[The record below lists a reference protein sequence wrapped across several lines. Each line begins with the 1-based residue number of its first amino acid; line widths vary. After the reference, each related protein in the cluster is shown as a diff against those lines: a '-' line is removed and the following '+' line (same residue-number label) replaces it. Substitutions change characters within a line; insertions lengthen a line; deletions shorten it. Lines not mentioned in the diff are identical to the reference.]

1 VTVFETAIEGFGQV
15 RRGKVR
21 DLYDLGDRMLIVSTD
36 RVSAFDVVLPTPIP
50 DKGKVLTRISR
61 FWFER
66 MASIVPNHILTCDT
80 ANLPAGFSPHAD
92 MLRDRFMLVRKAMP
106 LPIECI
112 VRGYISGSGW
122 KDYGKTGGV
131 CGIPLPDGL
140 RESDRLDEP
149 IFTPSTK
156 AEQGHDMNISFDE
169 AVRLVGMD
177 TAQKV
182 RDLSIEIY
190 SQARAY
196 AETKGIIIADTK
208 FEFGMLDGKVI
219 LIDEVL
225 TPDSSRFWPMDDY
238 RPGSSQKSYDK
249 QFVRDYLETLDWDK
263 TPPGPALPQEIVDKT
278 RAKYL
283 AALKRI
289 AGIEM

>member
-1 VTVFETAIEGFGQV
+1 VTVFETAIEGFGPI

-66 MASIVPNHILTCDT
+66 MSSIVPNHILACDT
-80 ANLPAGFSPHAD
+80 ADLPEGFAPHAD

-122 KDYGKTGGV
+122 KDYRKTGGV
-131 CGIPLPDGL
+131 CGIPLPEGL
-140 RESDRLDEP
+140 RESERLDEP

-156 AEQGHDMNISFDE
+156 AEQGHDINISFDE

-196 AETKGIIIADTK
+196 AETRGIIIADTK
-208 FEFGMLDGKVI
+208 FEFGMLDGRII
-219 LIDEVL
+219 LIDEVM

-238 RPGSSQKSYDK
+238 EPGRSQKSYDK
-249 QFVRDYLETLDWDK
+249 QFVRVYLETLEWDK
-263 TPPGPALPQEIVDKT
+263 TPPGPALPREIVDKT

-283 AALKRI
+283 AALKQI
-289 AGIEM
+289 AGIEL